1 MKGLLYK
8 EFKMFEC
15 QVKTWAAV
23 LVFLLACAVF
33 AGETG
38 PFIGGMCGFMVISS
52 LSPFTEERRSGSD
65 AYTAALPVSRREI
78 VKARYGF
85 LLLLD
90 TAAAAVFGSCAM
102 AAVMVSGKELGR
114 DGDGSAGS
122 AGHFPDPSAVSAS
135 GCVLAGRDEGQSRP
149 SDFCNG
155 RSVFDSG
162 AVGRRSGG
170 DGGGHK
176 EGHFVCF
183 ASLGR
188 SACPLL
194 SFVCVSHGEKGVLTA
209 RQNEWQKRGKGCALR
224 AEAGCGKRSSCVRLF
239 CACRGKIIRK
249 QLTNGKKENIIN
261 I

>member
-1 MKGLLYK
+1 
-8 EFKMFEC
+8 
-15 QVKTWAAV
+15 
-23 LVFLLACAVF
+23 
-33 AGETG
+33 
-38 PFIGGMCGFMVISS
+38 MVISS

-102 AAVMVSGKELGR
+102 AAGWFLGKSWAET
-114 DGDGSAGS
+114 AME
-122 AGHFPDPSAVSAS
+122 
-135 GCVLAGRDEGQSRP
+135 VLAVLGISLILQLFLLPAVYWLGGDEGQSRP

-176 EGHFVCF
+176 EGYFVCF

-188 SACPLL
+188 SAWPPPIFCLCQPW
-194 SFVCVSHGEKGVLTA
+194 
-209 RQNEWQKRGKGCALR
+209 R
-224 AEAGCGKRSSCVRLF
+224 KRSFDRE
-239 CACRGKIIRK
+239 
-249 QLTNGKKENIIN
+249 TE
-261 I
+261 

>member
-1 MKGLLYK
+1 
-8 EFKMFEC
+8 
-15 QVKTWAAV
+15 
-23 LVFLLACAVF
+23 
-33 AGETG
+33 
-38 PFIGGMCGFMVISS
+38 MVISS

-102 AAVMVSGKELGR
+102 AAGWFLGKSWAETAMEVLAVLGI
-114 DGDGSAGS
+114 SLILQLFLLA
-122 AGHFPDPSAVSAS
+122 
-135 GCVLAGRDEGQSRP
+135 GCVLAGGDEEQSRP

-170 DGGGHK
+170 DGGGHQR
-176 EGHFVCF
+176 GYFVCF

-188 SACPLL
+188 SLLPPSYLL
-194 SFVCVSHGEKGVLTA
+194 SVSAME
-209 RQNEWQKRGKGCALR
+209 
-224 AEAGCGKRSSCVRLF
+224 
-239 CACRGKIIRK
+239 
-249 QLTNGKKENIIN
+249 KKEF
-261 I
+261 

>member
-38 PFIGGMCGFMVISS
+38 SFIGGMCGFMVISS

-102 AAVMVSGKELGR
+102 AAGWFLGKSWAETAMEVLAVLGISLILQLFLLPAVYWLGEMKAR
-114 DGDGSAGS
+114 AALLIFAMGAVFLTLGLSAGGLAATEEAIKRSILS
-122 AGHFPDPSAVSAS
+122 ALLLSSVLLAPSYLLSAS
-135 GCVLAGRDEGQSRP
+135 AME
-149 SDFCNG
+149 
-155 RSVFDSG
+155 
-162 AVGRRSGG
+162 
-170 DGGGHK
+170 
-176 EGHFVCF
+176 
-183 ASLGR
+183 
-188 SACPLL
+188 
-194 SFVCVSHGEKGVLTA
+194 
-209 RQNEWQKRGKGCALR
+209 
-224 AEAGCGKRSSCVRLF
+224 
-239 CACRGKIIRK
+239 
-249 QLTNGKKENIIN
+249 KKEF
-261 I
+261 

>member
-90 TAAAAVFGSCAM
+90 IAAAAVFGSCAM
-102 AAVMVSGKELGR
+102 AADSPLSEKQMPAQQTVLGISLKLQMFLLPAVYWLGEMKARAALLIFVMGAVFLTLGL
-114 DGDGSAGS
+114 SAGGLAATEEAIKRSILS
-122 AGHFPDPSAVSAS
+122 ALLLSAVLLAPSYLLSAS
-135 GCVLAGRDEGQSRP
+135 AME
-149 SDFCNG
+149 
-155 RSVFDSG
+155 
-162 AVGRRSGG
+162 
-170 DGGGHK
+170 
-176 EGHFVCF
+176 
-183 ASLGR
+183 
-188 SACPLL
+188 
-194 SFVCVSHGEKGVLTA
+194 
-209 RQNEWQKRGKGCALR
+209 
-224 AEAGCGKRSSCVRLF
+224 
-239 CACRGKIIRK
+239 
-249 QLTNGKKENIIN
+249 KKEF
-261 I
+261 

>member
-38 PFIGGMCGFMVISS
+38 SFIGGMCGFMVISS

-102 AAVMVSGKELGR
+102 AAGWFLGKSWAETAMEVLAVLGISLILQLFLLPAVYWLGEMKARAALLIFVMGAVFLTLGL
-114 DGDGSAGS
+114 SAGGLAATEEAIKRGILS
-122 AGHFPDPSAVSAS
+122 ALP
-135 GCVLAGRDEGQSRP
+135 
-149 SDFCNG
+149 FCLPPPIFCLRQPWRK
-155 RSVFDSG
+155 RSFDS
-162 AVGRRSGG
+162 
-170 DGGGHK
+170 
-176 EGHFVCF
+176 ET
-183 ASLGR
+183 
-188 SACPLL
+188 
-194 SFVCVSHGEKGVLTA
+194 E
-209 RQNEWQKRGKGCALR
+209 
-224 AEAGCGKRSSCVRLF
+224 
-239 CACRGKIIRK
+239 
-249 QLTNGKKENIIN
+249 
-261 I
+261 

>member
-52 LSPFTEERRSGSD
+52 LSPFTEERRSGSE
-65 AYTAALPVSRREI
+65 ALPVSRREI

-102 AAVMVSGKELGR
+102 AAGWFLGKNWEETAMEVLAVLGISLILQLFLLPAVYWLGEMKARAALLIFVMGAVFLTLGL
-114 DGDGSAGS
+114 SAGGLAATEEAIKRSILS
-122 AGHFPDPSAVSAS
+122 ALLLSAVLLAPSYLLSAS
-135 GCVLAGRDEGQSRP
+135 AME
-149 SDFCNG
+149 
-155 RSVFDSG
+155 
-162 AVGRRSGG
+162 
-170 DGGGHK
+170 
-176 EGHFVCF
+176 
-183 ASLGR
+183 
-188 SACPLL
+188 
-194 SFVCVSHGEKGVLTA
+194 
-209 RQNEWQKRGKGCALR
+209 
-224 AEAGCGKRSSCVRLF
+224 
-239 CACRGKIIRK
+239 
-249 QLTNGKKENIIN
+249 KKEF
-261 I
+261 